1 MQKGFIKVEVTRLP
15 FMLLVAE
22 VATMQVNDLTDC
34 VGKLDVTLERDMR
47 RAILAGN
54 ERVDDLFLPVG
65 HSYH

>member
-1 MQKGFIKVEVTRLP
+1 
-15 FMLLVAE
+15 MLLVAE